1 MGRHIID
8 LSMEIESGMV
18 ANRDFSGNI
27 FVPLVSHR
35 ESEKFQAGTPEDP
48 FLSAWN
54 YIGMTEHTGTHVD
67 GFFHMD
73 PLGLGIDQ
81 MPLDMFFG
89 KAVCLDL
96 TGIPP
101 GGTITVADVEEAQK
115 RCGVEID
122 GHIVLFATGHH
133 RRFFPGDEV
142 LTRNPEISAEVVHW
156 LYRHGS
162 RAHGVEGP
170 STDILSKKT
179 FPSHRAC
186 RDLKVIHYEWLVNL
200 EELTD
205 KGEFQ
210 FYGIPLRLKGGSGSP
225 VHAFAVVED
234 R

>member
-1 MGRHIID
+1 MGTHIID
-8 LSMEIESGMV
+8 LSMEIKSGMV
-18 ANRDFSGNI
+18 ANKDFSGNI
-27 FVPLVSHR
+27 FVPLVNHE
-35 ESEKFQAGTPEDP
+35 ESKEFHAGTQEDP

-73 PLGLGIDQ
+73 PQGLAIDQ

-96 TGIPP
+96 THIPP
-101 GGTITVADVEEAQK
+101 GGTITVADVEAAQEK
-115 RCGVEID
+115 SGVRVS

-133 RRFFPGDEV
+133 QRFFPGDEV
-142 LTRNPEISAEVVHW
+142 LTRNPEISAEVVYW
-156 LYRHGS
+156 LYEHGS
-162 RAHGVEGP
+162 RMHGVEGP

-186 RDLKVIHYEWLVNL
+186 RDLKVAHYEWLVNL
-200 EELTD
+200 EELTG
-205 KGEFQ
+205 KGEFM

-225 VHAFAVVED
+225 VRAFAVVEN
-234 R
+234 